1 MNEIVVKNL
10 SKTFDQSETKVDA
23 LKDINLTIETGDI
36 YGIIG
41 MSGAGKSTLVRCFNF
56 LERPTS
62 GEVWIG
68 DKNLGALSEAELRAE
83 RSQIAMIFQSF
94 NLLMQKN
101 VLDNICFPLRLQKV
115 SKADARK
122 RAKELLEV
130 VGLAEK
136 AKAYPAQL
144 SGGQRQ
150 RVAIAR
156 ALANNPRILLCDEA
170 TSALDPQTTASI
182 LELLRDINKKY
193 GITIV
198 VITHQMSV
206 VSEICNKVAI
216 IEKGQVVENGLVE
229 DVFNHPKSSA
239 ARELILR
246 GDSEKAGGTVETLNG
261 EPKIRIVFT
270 ENSSFEPVV
279 ANMVLK
285 FQTVVNILRADTKNV
300 GGFAK
305 GEMILGLP
313 EDEQLQEDII
323 IYLKERGLDIEE
335 VTGVF

>member
-1 MNEIVVKNL
+1 MSEIVVKNL
-10 SKTFDQSETKVDA
+10 SKTFDQSEQKVDA
-23 LKDINLTIETGDI
+23 LKNINLTIETGDI

-56 LERPTS
+56 LEKPTS

-68 DKNLGALSEAELRAE
+68 NKNLGALSEKELRAE
-83 RSQIAMIFQSF
+83 RSEIAMIFQSF

-101 VLDNICFPLRLQKV
+101 VLDNVCFPLRLQKV
-115 SKADARK
+115 SKNDAKK

-130 VGLAEK
+130 VGLTDK
-136 AKAYPAQL
+136 AKAYPSQL

-182 LELLRDINKKY
+182 LELLRDINKKL

-216 IEKGQVVENGLVE
+216 IEKGEVVENGLVE
-229 DVFNHPKSSA
+229 DVFSHPKSSA

-246 GDSEKAGGTVETLNG
+246 GDSEKTGGTVETLNG
-261 EPKIRIVFT
+261 ERKIRIVFS
-270 ENSSFEPVV
+270 ENSSFEPVI

-285 FQTVVNILRADTKNV
+285 FQVAVNILRADTKNV
-300 GGFAK
+300 GGVAK

-313 EDEQLQEDII
+313 DGKEIQEDII
-323 IYLKERGLDIEE
+323 AYLQERGLEIEE
-335 VTGVF
+335 VTGDV

>member
-1 MNEIVVKNL
+1 MSEIVVKNL

-23 LKDINLTIETGDI
+23 LKNINLTIETGDI

-56 LERPTS
+56 LERPTE

-68 DKNLGALSEAELRAE
+68 DKNLSTLSEAELRAE
-83 RSQIAMIFQSF
+83 RSQIAMIFQNF
-94 NLLMQKN
+94 NLLMQKS
-101 VLDNICFPLRLQKV
+101 VLDNVCFPLRLQKV
-115 SKADARK
+115 KKSDAVK
-122 RAKELLEV
+122 RAKELLEI
-130 VGLAEK
+130 VGLSDK

-182 LELLRDINKKY
+182 LELLKEINHKMN
-193 GITIV
+193 ITIV

-216 IEKGQVVENGLVE
+216 IEKGQVVENGMVE

-246 GDSEKAGGTVETLNG
+246 GDTEKGGTVETLNG
-261 EPKIRIVFT
+261 ERKIRIVFT

-285 FQTVVNILRADTKNV
+285 FQTAVNILRADTRNV

-313 EDEQLQEDII
+313 EDVQLQEDII
-323 IYLKERGLDIEE
+323 VYLKERGLEIEE
-335 VTGVF
+335 VTGDV